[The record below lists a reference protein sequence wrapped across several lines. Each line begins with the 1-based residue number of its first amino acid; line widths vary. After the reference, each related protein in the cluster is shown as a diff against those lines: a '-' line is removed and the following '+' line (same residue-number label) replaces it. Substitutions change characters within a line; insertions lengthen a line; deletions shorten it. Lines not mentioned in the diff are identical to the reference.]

1 MQLPSA
7 HVRSLSHKDMNVC
20 LGSGGAPF
28 CEPSNWPN
36 GAAVT
41 LAVHRKPA
49 LCALCSPCC
58 CYNLFYLNR
67 LKASG
72 IGGVIAQYK
81 PLCSRYS
88 LITNLSYIHMV
99 KMNIRPKLTPNSLFS
114 SGLKA
119 FQEKMWTCSLQFV
132 SSQMGHES
140 DMKTK

>member
-1 MQLPSA
+1 M
-7 HVRSLSHKDMNVC
+7 DMNVC

-28 CEPSNWPN
+28 SEPSNVAN

-58 CYNLFYLNR
+58 CYHLFYLNR

-81 PLCSRYS
+81 PLCSRYIGS
-88 LITNLSYIHMV
+88 GALSSEACAPI
-99 KMNIRPKLTPNSLFS
+99 LS
-114 SGLKA
+114 SV
-119 FQEKMWTCSLQFV
+119 T
-132 SSQMGHES
+132 
-140 DMKTK
+140 